1 MTIMEFVVGS
11 YIPNWK
17 LRLLFMAVSFPQIFC
32 PSGRSIIAVSVVVY
46 LVCKYLALS
55 VLQQVKQ
62 KEESIVTEECELF
75 KKINLSEKKGM
86 VFLRFC
92 GN

>member
-1 MTIMEFVVGS
+1 MEAVTGS
-11 YIPNWK
+11 YIQNWK
-17 LRLLFMAVSFPQIFC
+17 LRLLHTVVYFSQIFC
-32 PSGRSIIAVSVVVY
+32 PSGRSIIAVSIVVY
-46 LVCKYLALS
+46 LVCKYLILS

-75 KKINLSEKKGM
+75 KKINLSEKKEM